1 MSFNDKIET
10 ITKKPFCIFKISN
23 FLNSYLYEDLEN
35 NFPLTSDNLI
45 EKYYKDMDRGK
56 FWFHSDDIIYKE
68 LKQKYEC
75 MKKLEEI
82 VFSKNFFNFF
92 YYHFYIAFLKSADLK
107 TIKKLLKIPRF
118 EIDKEKMKVKS
129 FIFNSVRPRIE
140 YSYLK
145 NGAYLRPHVDSRAKL
160 LSLMLY
166 FPQNSQKFDTKS
178 QSDLGTQFWLSE
190 KANPKND
197 HINDMEKFEKIASK
211 HYKSS
216 FERNLLVGFV
226 RNKYSW
232 HSLDKIEY
240 QKDYIR
246 RSININFFII

>member
-1 MSFNDKIET
+1 
-10 ITKKPFCIFKISN
+10 
-23 FLNSYLYEDLEN
+23 
-35 NFPLTSDNLI
+35 
-45 EKYYKDMDRGK
+45 
-56 FWFHSDDIIYKE
+56 
-68 LKQKYEC
+68 
-75 MKKLEEI
+75 MKKLEKLFL
-82 VFSKNFFNFF
+82 VKFFNFF
-92 YYHFYIAFLKSADLK
+92 LLSFLYSISEISRFKNYKK
-107 TIKKLLKIPRF
+107 TIKIPRF

-226 RNKYSW
+226 R
-232 HSLDKIEY
+232 
-240 QKDYIR
+240 
-246 RSININFFII
+246 INILGIL